1 MRFVKNQAGN
11 IEETRYAYVGSSENN
26 WLTVTKDYVEEE
38 KIQEK
43 KKRAPNPLRDLEG
56 NRDLDGNQDRQLSVA
71 VLSQE
76 NTQPWAEVQ
85 HPFHRVV

>member
-26 WLTVTKDYVEEE
+26 LLTVTKDYVEEE

-56 NRDLDGNQDRQLSVA
+56 NRDLDGNQDRNTTICRGPSPREHPVLGRSSAPLS
-71 VLSQE
+71 E
-76 NTQPWAEVQ
+76 
-85 HPFHRVV
+85 